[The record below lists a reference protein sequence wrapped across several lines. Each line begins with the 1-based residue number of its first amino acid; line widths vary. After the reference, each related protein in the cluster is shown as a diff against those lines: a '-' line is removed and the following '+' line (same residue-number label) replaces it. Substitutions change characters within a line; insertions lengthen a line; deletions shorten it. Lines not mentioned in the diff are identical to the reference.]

1 MCVCVCVWIA
11 SSVFNASVT
20 TNLTLLSDASSVI
33 GKAKE
38 MPSIDPTKPNDH
50 PVLKV
55 KYLKMRARLGLM

>member
-1 MCVCVCVWIA
+1 MCVCVLIG

-20 TNLTLLSDASSVI
+20 TNLTLLT
-33 GKAKE
+33 
-38 MPSIDPTKPNDH
+38 IDPTKPNDH